1 MRYPKNI
8 ALWLAGVACA
18 ATFAGAV
25 NADTQHKALDS
36 ALKGDQRTPANV
48 ARDKYRHPAET
59 LTFFQIEPNM
69 TVVEIWPG
77 GGWYTEILA
86 PMLKDEG
93 TLYAA
98 HFPKATEV
106 GYYKNS
112 RAKFEEMLAADKDTY
127 GAVKLTEF
135 VPGGDSEIAPAGSAD
150 VVVTFRN
157 VHNWMGGNNEQAAFK
172 AFYDALKP
180 GGVLGVVEHRAKP
193 GTTREGMGKSGYVTQ
208 EYVIEL
214 AKNAGFV
221 LEESSE
227 INANPKDSADY
238 AKGVWTLPPSLRLGD
253 EDKDKYLAIGESDRM
268 TLRFR
273 KPKS

>member
-1 MRYPKNI
+1 MLDPRKV
-8 ALWLAGVACA
+8 AHWLAGLACA
-18 ATFAGAV
+18 VSFAGAV
-25 NADTQHKALDS
+25 QADTLQGAI
-36 ALKGDQRTPANV
+36 KGDQRTPANV

-59 LTFFQIEPNM
+59 LAFFHVKPEM

-86 PMLKDEG
+86 PMLKDKG

-106 GYYKNS
+106 GYFKNS
-112 RAKFEEMLAADKDTY
+112 LAKFEEKMAADKDTY

-135 VPGGDSEIAPAGSAD
+135 VPGGGSEIAPAASAD
-150 VVVTFRN
+150 AVVTFRN

-172 AFYDALKP
+172 AFYAALKP

-193 GTTREGMGKSGYVTQ
+193 GTSLEDMKKSGYVTQ
-208 EYVIEL
+208 DYVIEL

-227 INANPKDSADY
+227 INANPKDSADHP
-238 AKGVWTLPPSLRLGD
+238 KGVWTLPPSLRLGD

>member
-1 MRYPKNI
+1 MIVPNKV
-8 ALWLAGVACA
+8 AHWLAGLACA
-18 ATFAGAV
+18 ASFAGSV
-25 NADTQHKALDS
+25 QADALQD
-36 ALKGDQRTPANV
+36 AIKGDQRTPAY
-48 ARDKYRHPAET
+48 AERDKYRHPAET
-59 LTFFQIEPNM
+59 LTFFQLKPEM

-86 PMLKDEG
+86 PMLKEKG

-98 HFPKATEV
+98 HFPKDTDV
-106 GYYKNS
+106 GYFKRS
-112 RAKFEEMLAADKDTY
+112 REGFEKLLSEDDIY
-127 GAVKLTEF
+127 SAVKLTEF
-135 VPGGDSEIAPAGSAD
+135 APGGDSEIAPEGSAD
-150 VVVTFRN
+150 AVVTFRN
-157 VHNWMGGNNEQAAFK
+157 VHNWMGGNNEQRAFK
-172 AFYDALKP
+172 AFFKALKP

-193 GTTREGMGKSGYVTQ
+193 GTSREDMGKSGYVTQ
-208 EYVIEL
+208 DYVIEL

-227 INANPKDSADY
+227 INANPKDSADHP
-238 AKGVWTLPPSLRLGD
+238 KGVWTLPPSLRLGD